1 MKYMDYAAFGAAS
14 SAYGAAASAYE
25 EAIRAR
31 LAVAALWDEHQ
42 RLRDDI
48 DSQRYDRGFQ
58 KWVEELIYQFS
69 KIVKAIS
76 DSPGNPIN
84 DCADIASFLLIINE
98 NKLNTALVSGLEN
111 KEKFDEILLT
121 AKNLLYKLESTP
133 QVQDYI
139 RQQEAIRLQQEAILL
154 EQERLHRAE
163 EARLMAEYEITFDG
177 KQYVYKEYRYD
188 KLYYAVDYAKNERSR
203 T

>member
-188 KLYYAVDYAKNERSR
+188 KLYYAVDYAKKERSR